1 MLVLSRKVGDKIVIG
16 DKITVTLVR
25 LAGNRVSI
33 GVDAPDDVRVMR
45 GELAGVGDRSETGDC
60 NQTSGKRRT
69 EAGSSCN
76 VPTAALT
83 AETLAP

>member
-45 GELAGVGDRSETGDC
+45 GELAEVPDRIETGDC
-60 NQTSGKRRT
+60 DQTSGKPRT
-69 EAGSSCN
+69 ESGASCN
-76 VPTAALT
+76 VPTSALT

>member
-60 NQTSGKRRT
+60 NQTSGKSCT